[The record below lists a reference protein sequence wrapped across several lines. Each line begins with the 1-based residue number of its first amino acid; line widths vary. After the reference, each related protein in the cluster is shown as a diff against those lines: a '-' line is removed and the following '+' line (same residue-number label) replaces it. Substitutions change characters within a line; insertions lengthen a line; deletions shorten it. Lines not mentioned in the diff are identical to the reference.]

1 MISLNFVTRL
11 SRRQKRLTFLMLD
24 AVMAALS
31 LVAAQWLMGSGNLA
45 IGELVRLSPLMVMLV
60 FIAGFMSSALGLPRI
75 KLNSYELQ
83 GIARTAAFAAS
94 LGIIGFLLNVPLAE
108 ISASGVFAVFTMI
121 LLIATVT
128 MRLMMRSLLIR
139 IYRHGTSRTRILVYG
154 ASQTGQQLAMAL
166 QSDETVA
173 IVAFVEEN
181 PTLQGLVIA
190 GLPVYSP
197 VKLAELVRDEAIDR
211 IVLTLPSASQTEQ
224 ARLAHK
230 LRLLG
235 CEVHSLPSFATL
247 IRKGSIGSNA
257 SPVAINDLLGRGSLE
272 EELPSVAESYS
283 NRRIMITG
291 AGGSIG
297 SELCRQIIGCDPH
310 SIVLVDHSELALYKI
325 HKELLEL
332 APHANITPVLGSIVD
347 RNLVEHVIASHQIEV
362 ILHSAAYKHL
372 PLVETNSIAGLTNNV
387 LGTKVVA
394 EAARAAGV
402 GRFTLISTDKAV
414 RPVNVMGASKRLA
427 ELVVQDLASRP
438 KETRFSIVRFGNVLG
453 SSGSVIPLFEEQIA
467 RGGPV
472 TLTHEEVTRYFM
484 TISEAARLV
493 LLAGSYSR
501 GGDVFVLDMGEPV
514 PIRRLAEQ
522 MIEASG
528 YHVKDAAH
536 PQGDIEIKV
545 TGLRPGEKMH
555 EELLISSDMLTTPHP
570 KIMRVQESALSEIE
584 VANAVRDI
592 KSALEQQDDSIARSI
607 VDRWI
612 SKDRELAE
620 KSTEQL
626 GSSA

>member
-1 MISLNFVTRL
+1 MISFSFATRL
-11 SRRQKRLTFLMLD
+11 TRAQKRLIFLLLD
-24 AVMAALS
+24 SAMAAVS
-31 LVAAQWLMGSGNLA
+31 LITANWLIAS
-45 IGELVRLSPLMVMLV
+45 ELVLFSPLMVMLV
-60 FIAGFMSSALGLPRI
+60 VLAGFISTALGLPRI

-83 GIARTAAFAAS
+83 GIVRTAAFAAS
-94 LGIIGFLLNVPLAE
+94 LGAIGFLLNIPLLE
-108 ISASGVFAVFTMI
+108 ISSNGVFVVFTMI
-121 LLIATVT
+121 LLIATVA
-128 MRLMMRSLLIR
+128 MRLAMRALLIR
-139 IYRHGTSRTRILVYG
+139 IYRRGGSRTRILVYG

-166 QSDETVA
+166 QSDESVV

-190 GLPVYSP
+190 GLPVFSP

-247 IRKGSIGSNA
+247 ISTGSIGSKA
-257 SPVAINDLLGRGSLE
+257 SPVAIDDLLGRGSLA

-297 SELCRQIIGCDPH
+297 SELCRQIIGCKPL
-310 SIVLVDHSELALYKI
+310 SLVLIDHSELALYKI

-332 APHANITPVLGSIVD
+332 SPSATITPILGSITD
-347 RNLVEHVIASHQIEV
+347 KNLVEHAIATHETEV
-362 ILHSAAYKHL
+362 ILHAAAYKHL
-372 PLVETNSIAGLTNNV
+372 PLVETNAIAGLTNNV

-402 GRFTLISTDKAV
+402 RRFTLISTDKAV
-414 RPVNVMGASKRLA
+414 RPANVMGASKRLA

-438 KETRFSIVRFGNVLG
+438 QDTRFSIVRFGNVLG

-467 RGGPV
+467 RGGPL

-514 PIRRLAEQ
+514 AIRRLAEQ
-522 MIEASG
+522 MIQAAG
-528 YHVKDAAH
+528 YHVKDENN
-536 PQGDIEIKV
+536 PNGDIEIAV

-570 KIMRVQESALSEIE
+570 KIMRVEESALSEIE

-592 KSALEQQDDSIARSI
+592 KSALQQRDDSIARSI
-607 VDRWI
+607 VARWI
-612 SKDRELAE
+612 LKDRQLAE
-620 KSTEQL
+620 KAKEKL